1 MADAETLRS
10 RLSRKPIVVAPGVY
24 DAFTALVATQ
34 AGFTTLYVSGAAIAY
49 TRLGRPDIG
58 LVSASEVADTLA
70 LIRDRVDAHLIVD
83 ADTGY
88 GNALNVART
97 VRCLER
103 SGADAIQIEDQAFP
117 KRCGH
122 LDGKALIP
130 AQEMCGKIRAAVD
143 ARHSPDTLIVGRTD
157 AVAVEG
163 VEAAIERAGLY
174 RAAGADVLFVEAP
187 RTRDDLAR
195 VASSP
200 GRGRSAAGEHGRGRQ
215 DAAVARGRAGGDRV
229 LAGDLSRRDRARAR
243 AHRGRVLRI
252 AGRPGHDRAVP
263 LAHARSRRAQHS
275 HRHAGNGGARQTLRN
290 GRWSGR
296 QEHGCPPVT
305 ALDLSGRARPGSGHG
320 RL

>member
-1 MADAETLRS
+1 MADSETLRS
-10 RLSRKPIVVAPGVY
+10 RLNRKPIVVAPGVY

-34 AGFTTLYVSGAAIAY
+34 AGFAALYVSGAAIAY

-58 LVSASEVADTLA
+58 LVSVSEVADTLA

-97 VRCLER
+97 VRSLER
-103 SGADAIQIEDQAFP
+103 MGAHAIQLEDQAFP

-143 ARHSPDTLIVGRTD
+143 ARRSRETLIVGRTD

-195 VASSP
+195 IVSTLGAGGPLLANMVEGGKTPSL
-200 GRGRSAAGEHGRGRQ
+200 SAAELEAIGFALVIFPGAIVRALAQ
-215 DAAVARGRAGGDRV
+215 TAREYYAS
-229 LAGDLSRRDRARAR
+229 LAG
-243 AHRGRVLRI
+243 HGTTE
-252 AGRPGHDRAVP
+252 PF
-263 LAHARSRRAQHS
+263 RSRMLDFEGLNNLLGTPEMIALGKRYE
-275 HRHAGNGGARQTLRN
+275 T
-290 GRWSGR
+290 
-296 QEHGCPPVT
+296 PVQPVGKT
-305 ALDLSGRARPGSGHG
+305 MDVSR
-320 RL
+320 